1 MIPKRTYVEKMKDQ
15 LNDWQLD
22 IDSLRARAD
31 STAEPKRA
39 DYHERI
45 AFLEKQKQETEK
57 KLQGIDNA
65 DEGSWEALKE
75 GYEKLREDM
84 QKSIKNAQNTFE

>member
-15 LNDWQLD
+15 LNNWQLD
-22 IDSLRARAD
+22 IDSLRVRAD
-31 STAEPKRA
+31 SIEEPKRA
-39 DYHERI
+39 DHHQKI

-57 KLQGIDNA
+57 RLQEIDKA

-84 QKSIKNAQNTFE
+84 QESIKNAQTEL

>member
-15 LNDWQLD
+15 HNDWQVD
-22 IDSLRARAD
+22 IDSLRTRAD
-31 STAEPKRA
+31 STPEARRA

-45 AFLEKQKQETEK
+45 ALLEKQRQETEK
-57 KLQGIDNA
+57 SLQEIDKA

-75 GYEKLREDM
+75 GYEKLRKDM
-84 QKSIKNAQNTFE
+84 QESIRNAQTDYD